1 MEKEDYK
8 VSLKEI
14 RENLYELRNFEISHL
29 WQRSVFLSALLVI
42 FFSGYGFLVLEL
54 TEESFD
60 KILAQDG
67 NLILLQNKL
76 HKTLVINE
84 ICCAIALLGVIYSI
98 IWIMMAK
105 GSKAW
110 YEVYVEKI
118 RKIEKEDDLSIK
130 EDYRMGEHCCPKSI
144 DENLF
149 TTRAGRYSVSRLNIL
164 IGKFLMLLWA
174 IIFIIHY
181 IVALTDLCLT
191 SSKTLCP
198 IHIIILTMLIILLF
212 VVFITACCNLWA
224 KSSTLGSP
232 QNSDDK

>member
-54 TEESFD
+54 IEESFD

-84 ICCAIALLGVIYSI
+84 ICCAIALLGVMYSI

-130 EDYRMGEHCCPKSI
+130 EDYRMGEYCCPKSL

-164 IGKFLMLLWA
+164 IGKFLMLL
-174 IIFIIHY
+174 
-181 IVALTDLCLT
+181 
-191 SSKTLCP
+191 
-198 IHIIILTMLIILLF
+198 
-212 VVFITACCNLWA
+212 
-224 KSSTLGSP
+224 
-232 QNSDDK
+232 